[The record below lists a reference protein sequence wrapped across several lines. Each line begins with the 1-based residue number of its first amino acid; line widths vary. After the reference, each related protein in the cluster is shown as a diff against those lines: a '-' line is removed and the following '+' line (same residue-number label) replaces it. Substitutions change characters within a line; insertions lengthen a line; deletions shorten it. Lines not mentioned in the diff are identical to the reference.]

1 MTHRAHKRP
10 DGKAAKAPNG
20 KPITDSADCCN
31 CGGGGGPGECCV
43 SITPGFFCGFKGPNI
58 DNVVLTITGTWRVQM
73 LRETVLGG
81 SWQPTLE
88 VPGTTISLAGIQQ
101 VQDANCLRDWQV
113 RRSLLYFVYNRG
125 VRTRAIGSFEMGCSA
140 TITDFWNRQ
149 FYEVTPVWYQGSPL
163 PDPHLLPV
171 VNTLLQTR
179 DDQGGPLT
187 DGFTFLQ
194 CPDNPVPE
202 ERHGGYFGS
211 PEPGGIGTHNSAAT
225 GSTVVTTN
233 GCSMTVRNIVELSDI
248 LTFGGGENGSRR
260 ITQFHT
266 LDMTMVLTSPLC
278 SNANRPSGGALVD
291 PAVEAIFSQYGQCKT
306 CGDGNPMA

>member
-20 KPITDSADCCN
+20 KPITDSSDCCD

-58 DNVVLTITGTWRVQM
+58 DTVTLTITGTWRARY
-73 LRETVLGG
+73 LREELFAGVWRPVIELP
-81 SWQPTLE
+81 Q
-88 VPGTTISLAGIQQ
+88 TTISLSGIQP
-101 VQDANCLRDWQV
+101 VFDNNCFKSWSV
-113 RRSLLYFVYNRG
+113 RRSIAYFVYENG
-125 VRTRAIGSFEMGCSA
+125 VRTRRIGAFDMNVSA
-140 TITDFWNRQ
+140 TIGDVWTRQ

-163 PDPHLLPV
+163 ADPHRLPV
-171 VNTLLQTR
+171 VNTVLGTS
-179 DDQGGPLT
+179 DEQGGPLT
-187 DGFTFLQ
+187 DGFIFLQ
-194 CPDNPVPE
+194 CPDNPTPP
-202 ERHGGYFGS
+202 ERHGGYYGS
-211 PEPGGIGTHNSAAT
+211 PGADDGTHSST
-225 GSTVVTTN
+225 GTGTTN
-233 GCSMTVRNIVELSDI
+233 VSTSGCVMTVRNNVDISDI
-248 LTFGGGENGSRR
+248 FTLTGGGVR

-291 PAVEAIFSQYGQCKT
+291 PAIEAIFSQYGNCKT